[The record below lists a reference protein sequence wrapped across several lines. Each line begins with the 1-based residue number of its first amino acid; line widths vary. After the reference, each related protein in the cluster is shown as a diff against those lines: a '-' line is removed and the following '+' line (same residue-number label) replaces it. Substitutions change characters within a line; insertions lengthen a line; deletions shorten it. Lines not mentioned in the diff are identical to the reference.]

1 MIPLAIIPLATTP
14 LIFGALAA
22 AVAVGG
28 FVQSTIGFGFA
39 LIVAPV
45 AIALAPD
52 LIPTTVLLLM
62 IPLSLYV
69 IARERGAIDLAGASW
84 VTLGRVVGTFAGL
97 AVLILLSQERLRM
110 LVELS
115 TLAAALASLLAPP
128 FLPGRRA
135 CAAAG
140 AVTGV
145 TETATGIGGPPL
157 ALVFQHAPGPVLR
170 TTVALCF
177 LLGQTLSV
185 ATLAL
190 VGRITAAQL
199 WGAVVLVLPLSV
211 GAYLSRFAHGAL
223 DARMLRWTV
232 LGFAIVSGLWLVL

>member
-1 MIPLAIIPLATTP
+1 MTPTVFAALAT
-14 LIFGALAA
+14 

-28 FVQSTIGFGFA
+28 FVQGTIGFGFA
-39 LIVAPV
+39 LIVAPI

-52 LIPTTVLLLM
+52 LIPTTVLVLM

-69 IARERGAIDLAGASW
+69 IARERGAIDLASAGW

-97 AVLILLSQERLRM
+97 AVLLLLSPERLRV
-110 LVELS
+110 LVGLS
-115 TLAAALASLLAPP
+115 TLAAALASLLAPS

-135 CAAAG
+135 CAVAG

-177 LLGQTLSV
+177 LLGQALSV
-185 ATLAL
+185 AILAL
-190 VGRITAAQL
+190 VGRITTVQL
-199 WGAVVLVLPLSV
+199 WSAVLLALPLSG

-223 DARMLRWTV
+223 DARTLRWAV
-232 LGFAIVSGLWLVL
+232 LGFAIASGAWLVL

>member
-1 MIPLAIIPLATTP
+1 MTP
-14 LIFGALAA
+14 TVFAALAA

-28 FVQSTIGFGFA
+28 FVQGAIGFGFA

-69 IARERGAIDLAGASW
+69 IMRERGAIDLAGAGW
-84 VTLGRVVGTFAGL
+84 VTLGRVVGTGMGL
-97 AVLILLSQERLRM
+97 AVLVLLSPERLRV
-110 LVELS
+110 LVGLS
-115 TLAAALASLLAPP
+115 TLAAALVSLLAPP
-128 FLPGRRA
+128 FLPGWRA
-135 CAAAG
+135 CTAAG

-157 ALVFQHAPGPVLR
+157 ALVFQHASGPVLR

-177 LLGQTLSV
+177 LLGQTLSI

-199 WGAVVLVLPLSV
+199 LGAVLLALPLSG

-223 DARMLRWTV
+223 DARTLRRAV